1 MCWNLSSP
9 MAGRLAL
16 TLAGIPMPDHF
27 FDNVRF
33 YPTADGEPL
42 ADCFAVEDG
51 RICSVGEPVR
61 GAPSSDLGGRLVMP
75 GLVDCHTH
83 LIWAGDRADEF
94 AMRAAGSSYADI
106 ARAGGGILSTVR
118 AVRAAS
124 EDELLALAMPR
135 LAALASEG
143 VTTVEIKSG
152 YGLSLDQELKMLRVG
167 RRLGQAQPVRI
178 VTTFLG
184 AHAIPPG
191 RQRDEYLDEVVE
203 NMLPAVAESG
213 LADAVDVFVEDIA
226 FSVADMERLF
236 EEARGTGLVLRAHTG
251 QLSDPGA
258 TAAAASLGAV
268 SCDHLEFADAS
279 AAASMARHGTVAVLL
294 PGAWYCLR
302 ETRRPPVDLFRQ
314 HGVPMAVASD
324 ANPGSSPVVS
334 LLTAMHMA
342 GVFFGL
348 TPEEILAGA
357 TRHAARALG
366 RPGGVLEAGMPADFA
381 VWDLDRPGLLAWQL
395 GALKP
400 DQVYVGGKAL

>member
-1 MCWNLSSP
+1 
-9 MAGRLAL
+9 
-16 TLAGIPMPDHF
+16 MPDHF
-27 FDNVRF
+27 FDNARF
-33 YPTADGEPL
+33 YPTADGEPA

-61 GAPSSDLGGRLVMP
+61 GGPATDLGGRLVMP

-83 LIWAGDRADEF
+83 LVWAGDRADEF
-94 AMRAAGSSYADI
+94 AMRRAGASYAEI

-118 AVRAAS
+118 AVQAAS
-124 EDELLALAMPR
+124 EDALLAGAMPR
-135 LAALASEG
+135 LAALAAEG

-152 YGLSLDQELKMLRVG
+152 YGLSLEHEMKMLRVA
-167 RRLGQAQPVRI
+167 RRLGELQQVRI

-184 AHAIPPG
+184 AHAVPPG
-191 RQRDEYLDEVVE
+191 RRREDYLDEVVE
-203 NMLPAVAESG
+203 KMLPAVAEAG

-226 FSVADMERLF
+226 FSVDDMERLF
-236 EEARGTGLVLRAHTG
+236 GQARGLGLTLRAHTG

-258 TAAAASLGAV
+258 TAAACRLGAV
-268 SCDHLEFADAS
+268 SCDHLEFADE
-279 AAASMARHGTVAVLL
+279 AAVAAMAQHGTVAVLL

-302 ETRRPPVDLFRQ
+302 ETRAPPVELFRQ

-342 GVFFGL
+342 GIFFGL
-348 TPEEILAGA
+348 SPEEILAGA
-357 TRHAARALG
+357 SRHAMKALG
-366 RPGGVLEAGMPADFA
+366 RTGGVLAPGAAADFA

-400 DQVYVGGKAL
+400 ERVYVGGQAL